1 MAVKTSLTAEVRWNN
16 TKVAKVRDI
25 SMDVSRNP
33 LDTTALGDFDESAVY
48 GVRATTGSGTLMYDP
63 ADAPTV
69 ALMNSIF
76 SNSTE
81 AGDALTMILDS
92 ANGKQ
97 ISGSVL
103 LTSLQ
108 AGVSVGDVIAV
119 PVQFKINA
127 KPTHSF

>member
-16 TKVAKVRDI
+16 TKIAKIRDI
-25 SMDVSRNP
+25 SLDIARNP

-48 GVRATTGSGTLMYDP
+48 GVRSTSGSGTLMYDP
-63 ADAPTV
+63 ADATTV
-69 ALMNSIF
+69 SVMNTILD
-76 SNSTE
+76 NKLE
-81 AGDALTMILDS
+81 ASDSLTMILDN

-97 ISGSVL
+97 VSGSVL

-108 AGVSVGDVIAV
+108 AGVSVGEAIAV
-119 PVQFKINA
+119 PVQFKINN

>member
-16 TKVAKVRDI
+16 TKIAKIRDI

-33 LDTTALGDFDESAVY
+33 LDTTALGDFDESSVY
-48 GVRATTGSGTLMYDP
+48 GVRSTTGSGTLMYDP
-63 ADAPTV
+63 ADATTV
-69 ALMNSIF
+69 SLMNSIF
-76 SNSTE
+76 SNTTE
-81 AGDALTMILDS
+81 ATDSLTMVLDT

-103 LTSLQ
+103 LTQLQ

-119 PVQFKINA
+119 PVQFKVNN
-127 KPTHSF
+127 KPTHTF

>member
-76 SNSTE
+76 SNATE
-81 AGDALTMILDS
+81 PSDALTMILDS

-97 ISGSVL
+97 ISGTVL

-127 KPTHSF
+127 KPTHAF